1 MHLSCICAVPF
12 TPKKSE
18 NAYIIVAG
26 FARAIQVIAK
36 PWIARLPM
44 DANKTQNIKALMT
57 MLKVLVVED
66 EPYSRKVV
74 RTLLQAIGIT
84 KIFEA
89 KDGASGLL
97 ASAVHSPDVVL
108 LDWEMPGMN
117 GAEFMRRVRSPTTFM
132 HPAVPV
138 IMLTGHSEKSRV
150 VEAVNLG
157 VHEFLVKPVS
167 STALLTRIVGV
178 LAQPRPMIQRGSY
191 YGPEP
196 RKLSTYKPAFDQS
209 IGRADID
216 TGVDRSPS
224 PAPNAMIFVD

>member
-1 MHLSCICAVPF
+1 MGAS
-12 TPKKSE
+12 
-18 NAYIIVAG
+18 
-26 FARAIQVIAK
+26 
-36 PWIARLPM
+36 
-44 DANKTQNIKALMT
+44 KTQDIKTLMT
-57 MLKVLVVED
+57 MLKILVVED

-74 RTLLQAIGIT
+74 RTLLQAIGVT

-89 KDGASGLL
+89 KDGAGGLQ
-97 ASAVHSPDVVL
+97 AIEAYNPDVVL

-117 GAEFMRRVRSPTTFM
+117 GAEFMRHVRAPKTFT

-138 IMLTGHSEKSRV
+138 IMLTGHGEKSRV
-150 VEAVNLG
+150 MEAVNLG

-178 LAQPRPMIQRGSY
+178 LAQPRPMIQRGNY

-196 RKLSTYKPAFDQS
+196 RKLSTYKPDFDQS

-216 TGVDRSPS
+216 PDADRSPS
-224 PAPNAMIFVD
+224 QSPNYMIFVN